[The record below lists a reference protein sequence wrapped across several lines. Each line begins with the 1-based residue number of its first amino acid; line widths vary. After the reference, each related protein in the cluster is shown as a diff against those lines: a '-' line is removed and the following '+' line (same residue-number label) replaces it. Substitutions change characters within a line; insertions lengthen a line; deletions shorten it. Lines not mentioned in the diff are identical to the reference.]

1 MWSPISFSMNTVCI
15 QPYIE
20 YEIGLGLH
28 SQITV
33 LRNACFPDCQCDRS
47 YFKQLPHFRLLAFD
61 GARLVGH
68 LGVDHRMMSFNHV
81 PHSVFGIIDLCV
93 QKKYRNQGI
102 AYKLLSAVEETA
114 IRAGIDGLVLIAQ
127 DPRLYK
133 RFGFVGV
140 DAICQW
146 LRIDEHTNFGV
157 AVENIANEVMVKPL
171 CPVFD
176 VSGPIDFLGY
186 MF

>member
-1 MWSPISFSMNTVCI
+1 MNTVCI

-20 YEIGLGLH
+20 YEIGLGL
-28 SQITV
+28 
-33 LRNACFPDCQCDRS
+33 
-47 YFKQLPHFRLLAFD
+47 AFTNN
-61 GARLVGH
+61 
-68 LGVDHRMMSFNHV
+68 S
-81 PHSVFGIIDLCV
+81 
-93 QKKYRNQGI
+93 
-102 AYKLLSAVEETA
+102 
-114 IRAGIDGLVLIAQ
+114 
-127 DPRLYK
+127 
-133 RFGFVGV
+133 
-140 DAICQW
+140 QW